1 VQPGGEPREEEE
13 EEAREHAAHAP
24 RHRGHEAQRGEQRP
38 ERVAEAL
45 GMGVGVRRRLDVADL
60 VDHLQQGVGKR
71 VWQRARGG
79 RRGACGGEVV
89 QGLQRHARRACL
101 RDEQREYAQA
111 KERAA
116 VCEERAPAGRE
127 VIGRQVEAL
136 LRAAAEGAAARG
148 VLGRARQAFG
158 QQRAACEARELA
170 EGVPRC
176 EERVGQGL
184 SGNGAGGVGG
194 LGGSAPVLGACCT
207 ATAAAVVAGA
217 PARARCSG
225 GAD

>member
-1 VQPGGEPREEEE
+1 MQPGGEPREEEE

-24 RHRGHEAQRGEQRP
+24 RHRGHEAQRGEKRP

-60 VDHLQQGVGKR
+60 VDRLWQGVGER

-79 RRGACGGEVV
+79 GRSRACGGEAV

-116 VCEERAPAGRE
+116 VCEERAPAGRG

-148 VLGRARQAFG
+148 MLGRARQDVG
-158 QQRAACEARELA
+158 QQRAACEARQLA
-170 EGVPRC
+170 EGVPHC

-184 SGNGAGGVGG
+184 SGPWHGWRGGGRVRT
-194 LGGSAPVLGACCT
+194 S
-207 ATAAAVVAGA
+207 
-217 PARARCSG
+217 ARCLLCCCCCRG
-225 GAD
+225 GWSVCCRPLLGWS